1 MKNILYIISTLKK
14 TAPVNVLY
22 NIIKNLDRT
31 EYNPIIL
38 TLSKEK
44 KNSVIKDFEALNI
57 TIKSLDLNNYF
68 GYFEAGIKITKAVKQ
83 INPDIIHTH
92 CFRST
97 LFSALFLRKFKRIA
111 TIHCDYD
118 IDFVLTYGKIL
129 GFIMAKLMDYSLKKT
144 DRRIA
149 CSEYLKN
156 IINEKKNFTVE
167 AINNGIDTKI
177 FHPVTD
183 KKVLREKLSL
193 PLDKTLWI
201 WVGVLTPGK
210 SPLTLINGIKNSD
223 SNTNYFIFCGDGV
236 LKEKI
241 VEETKNMGNILL
253 TGYIDN
259 IQEYLQA
266 SDYYIST
273 SLSEGL
279 PLSVLEGM
287 ACGLPVILSDIPQHE
302 FLFKSNIGLLY
313 PVNDSEQLKGCISKI
328 LLSETDK
335 LKANAINTVKNYFDS
350 SLMSQEYQNLYK
362 ISGINK
368 CKLENYDK

>member
-1 MKNILYIISTLKK
+1 MKNILYIISTLAK
-14 TAPVNVLY
+14 TGPVNVLY
-22 NIIKNLDRT
+22 NIIKNLART

-44 KNSVIKDFEALNI
+44 NNSVIKDFEALNI
-57 TIKSLDLNNYF
+57 PIKSLDLNRYF
-68 GYFEAGIKITKAVKQ
+68 GYFEAGVKITKAVKQ

-97 LFSALFLRKFKRIA
+97 LFSTLFLQKFKRIA

-118 IDFVLTYGKIL
+118 IDFMLTYGKVP
-129 GFIMAKLMDYSLKKT
+129 GFIMAKLMDYSLIKT
-144 DRRIA
+144 DKRIA

-156 IINEKKNFTVE
+156 IINKKKNFTVE

-177 FHPVTD
+177 FHPEPD
-183 KKVLREKLSL
+183 KKALRKKLNL

-201 WVGVLTPGK
+201 WVGALTPRK
-210 SPLTLINGIKNSD
+210 SPLTLVNAIKNLD

-241 VEETKNMGNILL
+241 IEEIKNIPNVLL
-253 TGYIDN
+253 TGSINN

-287 ACGLPVILSDIPQHE
+287 ACGLPVISSDIPQHE

-313 PVNDSEQLKGCISKI
+313 PVNDSEKLKGCISEI
-328 LLSETDK
+328 LLSETDE
-335 LKANAINTVKNYFDS
+335 LKNNAINSVKNYFDS
-350 SLMSQEYQNLYK
+350 NNMSQKYVYIYK
-362 ISGINK
+362 SFEI
-368 CKLENYDK
+368 C